1 MAPIVRSIIQEGD
14 YFKRPAFGRRGNNR
28 YWTIPAGRF
37 ERDWNAPERK
47 IRVNGIDAANGC
59 ERAREAKRVGAEAS
73 RVVLNQSRQ
82 FGEGR

>member
-1 MAPIVRSIIQEGD
+1 MRRDVR
-14 YFKRPAFGRRGNNR
+14 
-28 YWTIPAGRF
+28 
-37 ERDWNAPERK
+37 
-47 IRVNGIDAANGC
+47 IDAANGC